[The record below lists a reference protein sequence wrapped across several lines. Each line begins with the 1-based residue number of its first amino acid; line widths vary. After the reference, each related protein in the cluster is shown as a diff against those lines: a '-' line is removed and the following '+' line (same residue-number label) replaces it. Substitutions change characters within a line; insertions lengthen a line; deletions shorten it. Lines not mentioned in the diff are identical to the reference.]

1 MFHTS
6 DIFLSCNTKEHSC
19 CISIYVILQLWQ
31 SWFQTQWLWSAWNP
45 LWLMITFIHSRA
57 SVVRGRVISG
67 RGTGLRGVRVSHYRP
82 ADTGFTLTRTGGWF
96 DLMVNGGGAVRLLF
110 GKSPFSQVIA
120 TVWVPW
126 NEVCFQYSL
135 AISFA
140 FVSLC

>member
-1 MFHTS
+1 MFAKLT
-6 DIFLSCNTKEHSC
+6 DYINFGVTDNCL
-19 CISIYVILQLWQ
+19 V
-31 SWFQTQWLWSAWNP
+31 
-45 LWLMITFIHSRA
+45 HSRA

-126 NEVCFQYSL
+126 NEVCAWGSL
-135 AISFA
+135 DCGPPNSYLHKGTHCIG
-140 FVSLC
+140 LCFGNQGKNDHQNEK